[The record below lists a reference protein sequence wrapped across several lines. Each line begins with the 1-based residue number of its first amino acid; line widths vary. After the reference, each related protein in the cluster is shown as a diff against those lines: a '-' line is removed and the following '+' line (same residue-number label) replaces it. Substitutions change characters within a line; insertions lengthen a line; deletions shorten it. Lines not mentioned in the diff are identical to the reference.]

1 MEHADCAAL
10 HWNTYVLFAY
20 VLWGG
25 VGKVLSF
32 LKALSNIKLPMS
44 LRTFHTFFFRLCWV
58 LLVAQSSL
66 GVVCGLPSYDVQV

>member
-10 HWNTYVLFAY
+10 HWNTYILFAY

-44 LRTFHTFFFRLCWV
+44 LRTFHPFFSAV
-58 LLVAQSSL
+58 LGPPRGIVFSRC
-66 GVVCGLPSYDVQV
+66 GVWAPQL